1 MTGAIN
7 GTVTDSTRA
16 VLPGVTIVI
25 SSAALMGTRTTVTN
39 AEGLY
44 RFPALAPGE
53 YTLVFTLDGF
63 KTVRREGIYVG
74 LGFTATVNV
83 ELQIATLQENVIVE
97 RNSPVIDKQSTAIG
111 ATFDARQLAN
121 LPSARSMWAI
131 QAATPAVYVARFD
144 LGASATG
151 LGGPISAYGTAGF
164 NRPMVEGISVTGINP
179 TGFTLNYG
187 AFEEVSVNTAA
198 HGPEWH
204 SPGVHMQF
212 VSKSGGNQYRGTLYA
227 DFGNRDWQSF
237 NIDEGQVRRGAQGG
251 RGLSPRDANRLW
263 SYHDFNADVGGYIK
277 PDTAWWYFSV
287 REQEVS
293 ARQVN
298 FPVEPLR
305 TSLTNYSGKATYQL
319 TPRNKLVAFGQAG
332 RNHQPNRLD
341 PFGPAGFAVG
351 PATAINESEEST
363 MEQLAWGWVWKGEWN
378 AVINDTLYFE
388 ARVGQFGANRPQE
401 PNGTAPRFEDV
412 GTLIV
417 AGGNRDWQENFR
429 RNQVLGSLSH
439 FKDGWSGSH
448 HFKVGGEIF
457 RTTATE
463 VWRERLSRRRA
474 ARAAERHSNRGVPV
488 PDALAIGKRLV
499 DVLCLRQRFLAGEQP
514 PHVESGSAI
523 RPLSRVPARA
533 GAPGGPVQSRRCSRF
548 PPCDNLID
556 WNVLAPR
563 IGLTH
568 DLAGDGKTI
577 AKLSYGQYWLGPG
590 TDLGFNANPNS
601 DEWWRRYT
609 WSDPDGSG
617 VWEPGE
623 QGRLVDSRGGVAIE
637 SLDPG
642 LELPMLREVG
652 AWIERE
658 LVANVGLR
666 TGIVWRGERQH
677 YLRQNVNRPF
687 DAFTV
692 PVSIS
697 DPGPDGQAGTADDG
711 PAIRGY
717 DLRPEFWV
725 WRPSTSSAMCP
736 TPTAIIGRG
745 TSRRPGALPDGGR
758 WWPASRTPGAATR
771 QADTSV
777 SPSATT
783 SIR

>member
-1 MTGAIN
+1 
-7 GTVTDSTRA
+7 
-16 VLPGVTIVI
+16 
-25 SSAALMGTRTTVTN
+25 MGTRTTVTN

-53 YTLVFTLDGF
+53 YALMFTLDGF
-63 KTVRREGIYVG
+63 KAVRREGIHVG

-83 ELQIATLQENVIVE
+83 NLQVATLQENVIVE
-97 RNSPVIDKQSTAIG
+97 RNSPVLDRQSTAIG
-111 ATFDARQLAN
+111 ATFDARQLAD
-121 LPSARSMWAI
+121 LPSARSMWTI

-187 AFEEVSVNTAA
+187 AFEEVSVSTAA

-227 DFGNRDWQSF
+227 DFGIRDWQSF

-263 SYHDFNADVGGYIK
+263 SYHDINADVGGYIK
-277 PDTAWWYFSV
+277 PDTVWWYFSV

-298 FPVEPLR
+298 FPVTPLR
-305 TSLTNYSGKATYQL
+305 TSLTNYSGKTTYQL

-378 AVINDTLYFE
+378 SVINDTLYFE
-388 ARVGQFGANRPQE
+388 ARVGQFGANRPQK

-412 GTLIV
+412 GNSHRRRRQSRL
-417 AGGNRDWQENFR
+417 AGELSAQPGARITQPFQGWLVGEPPFQGRWRDLPNDSDRDLE
-429 RNQVLGSLSH
+429 
-439 FKDGWSGSH
+439 
-448 HFKVGGEIF
+448 
-457 RTTATE
+457 
-463 VWRERLSRRRA
+463 ERLSRRRA

-488 PDALAIGKRLV
+488 PDALEIGKRLV

-533 GAPGGPVQSRRCSRF
+533 GAPGGPVQS
-548 PPCDNLID
+548 D
-556 WNVLAPR
+556 VA
-563 IGLTH
+563 
-568 DLAGDGKTI
+568 DL
-577 AKLSYGQYWLGPG
+577 
-590 TDLGFNANPNS
+590 
-601 DEWWRRYT
+601 
-609 WSDPDGSG
+609 
-617 VWEPGE
+617 
-623 QGRLVDSRGGVAIE
+623 
-637 SLDPG
+637 
-642 LELPMLREVG
+642 
-652 AWIERE
+652 
-658 LVANVGLR
+658 
-666 TGIVWRGERQH
+666 
-677 YLRQNVNRPF
+677 
-687 DAFTV
+687 
-692 PVSIS
+692 
-697 DPGPDGQAGTADDG
+697 
-711 PAIRGY
+711 
-717 DLRPEFWV
+717 
-725 WRPSTSSAMCP
+725 
-736 TPTAIIGRG
+736 
-745 TSRRPGALPDGGR
+745 SRRRQPDR
-758 WWPASRTPGAATR
+758 LERSRTQDWACP
-771 QADTSV
+771 
-777 SPSATT
+777 
-783 SIR
+783 